1 MTRPILTIAQARR
14 AAEAKARCEAI
25 RAVMLSQ
32 TRIRRP
38 AAWWSEYLGTPA
50 IAA

>member
-1 MTRPILTIAQARR
+1 MTRPSLTPSQRRR
-14 AAEAKARCEAI
+14 AAEAKARCDAI

-38 AAWWSEYLGTPA
+38 AAWWSDYLGVHN
-50 IAA
+50 